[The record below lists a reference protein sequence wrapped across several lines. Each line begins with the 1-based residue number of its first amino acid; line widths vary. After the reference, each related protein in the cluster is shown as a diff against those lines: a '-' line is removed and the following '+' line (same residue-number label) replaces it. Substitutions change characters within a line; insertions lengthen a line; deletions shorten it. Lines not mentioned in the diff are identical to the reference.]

1 VEEGTT
7 GDASGVVCGSAAI
20 RGGGAVNAAE
30 EFREISGTFG
40 ARVRGVPP
48 GAWERPAPVPDWT
61 ARDVV
66 RHLVEWFP
74 PFLEAGT
81 GIVLDRVGT
90 VDDDPVGAWIAH
102 AAQVQ
107 AVLDDPDRESTTFTH
122 PRLPAMP
129 LPVAVSQFYTADVFM
144 HTWDL
149 ARATGQDERLDPERC
164 RRMYEGML
172 PLDEVLRASGQ
183 YGPRV
188 TVPEDSD
195 PQTLLLA
202 FIGRQP

>member
-1 VEEGTT
+1 VT
-7 GDASGVVCGSAAI
+7 AAD
-20 RGGGAVNAAE
+20 
-30 EFREISGTFG
+30 EFREISATFG
-40 ARVRGVPP
+40 ARVRGVRPDD
-48 GAWERPAPVPDWT
+48 WERPAPVPGWT

-66 RHLVEWFP
+66 RHLVGWFP
-74 PFLEAGT
+74 PFLAAGS
-81 GIVLDRVGT
+81 GIDLDEVES
-90 VDDDPVGAWIAH
+90 VDDDPVAAWIGH
-102 AAQVQ
+102 AAGVQ
-107 AVLDDPDRESTTFTH
+107 AVLDDPGRQSVTFAH
-122 PRLPAMP
+122 PHLPPMP
-129 LPVAVSQFYTADVFM
+129 LPAAVSQFYTADVFM

-188 TVPEDSD
+188 PVPADSD

-202 FIGRQP
+202 FIGRRP